1 MTVTI
6 EQIRAAGAAIA
17 GSVVNTPLIHSRT
30 LSEICGA
37 TLFLKLE
44 NLQYTASF
52 KERGALN
59 KLLSLDAAARAAG
72 VIAMSAGNHAQAV
85 AHHATRL
92 GIAATIVMPHNTPFI
107 KVTNTERLGARV
119 ILHGDGLA
127 EAESFARDLGQRDGL
142 SVVHP
147 YDDGHVI
154 AGQGTVALEMLETN
168 PDLEVL
174 VVPVGGGGLIAGCA
188 TAAKAVKP
196 AIEVV
201 GVEAA
206 LYPSMHQALR
216 GEEPGV
222 QGETIAEGIAV
233 KTPGTLTRAVIARLV
248 ADIILVGEGEIEH
261 AVHLTAE
268 IEKLVVEGAG
278 AAPLAA
284 VMAGRA
290 RFAGRRVGL
299 VVSGGNIDSRIL
311 ASVLMRGLVRAG
323 RLVRL
328 RVEVS
333 DQPGS
338 LARVTALIGEF
349 GGNIVEVKHERWFYD
364 VPLRMTEI
372 DFLLETRDA
381 ANAGEIVA
389 GLTDQGLPVRLLS
402 STALDGGG

>member
-30 LSEICGA
+30 LSEMCGA

-59 KLLSLDAAARAAG
+59 KLLSLGAAERAAG

-85 AHHATRL
+85 AHHTTRL

-127 EAESFARDLGQRDGL
+127 EAESFARDLAQRDGL
-142 SVVHP
+142 SIVHP
-147 YDDGHVI
+147 YDDAAVI

-216 GEEPGV
+216 GEEPSV
-222 QGETIAEGIAV
+222 RGETIAEGIAV
-233 KTPGTLTRAVIARLV
+233 KTPGRLARAVIARLV
-248 ADIILVGEGEIEH
+248 ADIVLVGEGEIEH

-284 VMAGRA
+284 VMAGGE
-290 RFAGRRVGL
+290 RFAGRKVGL

-338 LARVTALIGEF
+338 LARVTALIGEL
-349 GGNIVEVKHERWFYD
+349 GGNIVEVDHERWFYD
-364 VPLRMTEI
+364 VPLRMIEI

-381 ANAGEIVA
+381 ANAAEIVA
-389 GLTDQGLPVRLLS
+389 GITDQGFPARLLS